1 MYQKGKDMN
10 KTILKLL
17 YRSFDD
23 ELNEKEREQL
33 EKALKESKELQEERE
48 QIIAQRQALAASS
61 PPSFKPFFAE
71 RVMNRIET
79 LGRKNNGLESFYET
93 LLLMFRRFA
102 VIGAAILLL
111 LLIYNLQTGDI
122 LSSEEMLFA
131 SDFTF
136 EEILNLP
143 LF

>member
-1 MYQKGKDMN
+1 M
-10 KTILKLL
+10 L
-17 YRSFDD
+17 YRSFDN
-23 ELNEKEREQL
+23 ELNPEEKERLDRALNEYEEL
-33 EKALKESKELQEERE
+33 RKEKV
-48 QIIAQRQALAASS
+48 QILAQRQALAESS
-61 PPSFKPFFAE
+61 APSFKPFFPE
-71 RVMNRIET
+71 RVMNRIES
-79 LGRKNNGLESFYET
+79 LGKKTNGFDSFYEA

-102 VIGAAILLL
+102 IVGAAILLI

-122 LSSEEMLFA
+122 LSSEEILYA

>member
-1 MYQKGKDMN
+1 MDN
-10 KTILKLL
+10 KILKLL
-17 YRSFDD
+17 YRSFDA
-23 ELNEKEREQL
+23 ELNPEEKERL
-33 EKALKESKELQEERE
+33 DRALKESEELRKEKE
-48 QIIAQRQALAASS
+48 QILAQRQTLAASS
-61 PPSFKPFFAE
+61 VPSFKPFFPE

-79 LGRKNNGLESFYET
+79 LGQKNNGFESFYET
-93 LLLMFRRFA
+93 LFLMFRRFA
-102 VIGAAILLL
+102 IVGAAILLI

-122 LSSEEMLFA
+122 LSTEEIMYA

>member
-1 MYQKGKDMN
+1 MDKK
-10 KTILKLL
+10 ILKLF

-23 ELNEKEREQL
+23 KLNEKDREKL
-33 EKALKESKELQEERE
+33 EKAMKESKELQKEKE
-48 QIIAQRQALAASS
+48 QILAQRQALAESS
-61 PPSFKPFFAE
+61 TPSFKPLFPE
-71 RVMNRIET
+71 RVMSRIES
-79 LGRKNNGLESFYET
+79 LQKKKNGFESFHET

-102 VIGAAILLL
+102 IAGAAILLL
-111 LLIYNLQTGDI
+111 LLIYNLQTGD
-122 LSSEEMLFA
+122 LLTTEEIMFA

>member
-1 MYQKGKDMN
+1 MDKK
-10 KTILKLL
+10 ILRLL

-23 ELNEKEREQL
+23 ELNVKERRQLEKAIEESKQLQKEREQIL
-33 EKALKESKELQEERE
+33 
-48 QIIAQRQALAASS
+48 AQRQALAAGSR
-61 PPSFKPFFAE
+61 PSFKPDFSE
-71 RVMNRIET
+71 RVMDRIES
-79 LGRKNNGLESFYET
+79 LGTKKNGFESFYET
-93 LLLMFRRFA
+93 LLFMFRRFA
-102 VIGAAILLL
+102 LVGAAILLL

-122 LSSEEMLFA
+122 LSSEEIIFV

>member
-1 MYQKGKDMN
+1 MDKK
-10 KTILKLL
+10 ILKLL

-23 ELNEKEREQL
+23 ELNEKERKKL
-33 EKALKESKELQEERE
+33 EEAMKESKELQKERE
-48 QIIAQRQALAASS
+48 QILAQRHALAESS
-61 PPSFKPFFAE
+61 APSFKPHFSN
-71 RVMNRIET
+71 RVMDRIEM
-79 LGRKNNGLESFYET
+79 LGQKKNGFESFYET

-102 VIGAAILLL
+102 IIGAAILLL

-122 LSSEEMLFA
+122 LSTNEIMFA

>member
-1 MYQKGKDMN
+1 MDKK
-10 KTILKLL
+10 ILKLL

-23 ELNEKEREQL
+23 ELNKKERDKL
-33 EKALKESKELQEERE
+33 EKALKKSKELQEERE

-61 PPSFKPFFAE
+61 PPSFNAFFAE

-79 LGRKNNGLESFYET
+79 LGQKNNGLESFYET
-93 LLLMFRRFA
+93 LILMFRRFA
-102 VIGAAILLL
+102 IVGAAILLL
-111 LLIYNLQTGDI
+111 LLIYNLQTGNI
-122 LSSEEMLFA
+122 LSSDEVLFA

>member
-1 MYQKGKDMN
+1 MDN
-10 KTILKLL
+10 KILKLL

-33 EKALKESKELQEERE
+33 EKAMKESKELQKEKER
-48 QIIAQRQALAASS
+48 ILAQRQALAESS
-61 PPSFKPFFAE
+61 SPSFKPLFAE

-79 LGRKNNGLESFYET
+79 LAQKNNGFESFYET

-102 VIGAAILLL
+102 IIGAAILLV
-111 LLIYNLQTGDI
+111 LLIYNLRTGDA
-122 LSSEEMLFA
+122 LSTDEIFYA
-131 SDFTF
+131 SDVAI
-136 EEILNLP
+136 EKMIDLP

>member
-1 MYQKGKDMN
+1 MDKK
-10 KTILKLL
+10 ILKLL

-33 EKALKESKELQEERE
+33 ENALKESKELQKENER
-48 QIIAQRQALAASS
+48 IHAQRQALSESTPA
-61 PPSFKPFFAE
+61 SFKPFFAE
-71 RVMNRIET
+71 RVMNRIESP
-79 LGRKNNGLESFYET
+79 GKKKNGIESFYES
-93 LLLMFRRFA
+93 LWMMFRRFA
-102 VIGAAILLL
+102 IVGAALLLL
-111 LLIYNLQTGDI
+111 LLIYNLQSGDI
-122 LSSEEMLFA
+122 LSTDEILFA

>member
-1 MYQKGKDMN
+1 MDN
-10 KTILKLL
+10 KILKLL

-33 EKALKESKELQEERE
+33 EKAMKESKELQKEKER
-48 QIIAQRQALAASS
+48 ILAQRQALAESS
-61 PPSFKPFFAE
+61 SPSFKPLFAE

-79 LGRKNNGLESFYET
+79 LGQKNNGFESFYET

-102 VIGAAILLL
+102 IIGAAILLI
-111 LLIYNLQTGDI
+111 LLIYNLRTGDA
-122 LSSEEMLFA
+122 LSTDEIFYA
-131 SDFTF
+131 SDVAI
-136 EEILNLP
+136 EKMIDLP

>member
-1 MYQKGKDMN
+1 M
-10 KTILKLL
+10 L
-17 YRSFDD
+17 YRSFDN
-23 ELNEKEREQL
+23 ELNPEEKERL
-33 EKALKESKELQEERE
+33 DRALKESEELRKEKE
-48 QIIAQRQALAASS
+48 QILEQRQALAESS
-61 PPSFKPFFAE
+61 APSFKPLFPE
-71 RVMNRIET
+71 RVMKRIES
-79 LGRKNNGLESFYET
+79 LGKKKNGFDSFYET

-102 VIGAAILLL
+102 IVGAAILLI

-122 LSSEEMLFA
+122 LSSEEILYA

>member
-1 MYQKGKDMN
+1 MDN
-10 KTILKLL
+10 KILKLL

-23 ELNEKEREQL
+23 ELNPEEKERLDRALKETEELRKEREQIL
-33 EKALKESKELQEERE
+33 
-48 QIIAQRQALAASS
+48 AQRQALAESS
-61 PPSFKPFFAE
+61 APSFKPFFPE
-71 RVMNRIET
+71 RVINRIES
-79 LGRKNNGLESFYET
+79 LGKKKNGFESFYET

-102 VIGAAILLL
+102 IVGAAILLI
-111 LLIYNLQTGDI
+111 LLIYNLQTSDI
-122 LSSEEMLFA
+122 LSTQEILYA

>member
-1 MYQKGKDMN
+1 MDN
-10 KTILKLL
+10 KILKLL

-23 ELNEKEREQL
+23 ELNPEEKERLDRAL
-33 EKALKESKELQEERE
+33 EESEEIRKEKE
-48 QIIAQRQALAASS
+48 QILAQRQALAGSS
-61 PPSFKPFFAE
+61 APSFKPFFPE
-71 RVMNRIET
+71 QVMNRIES
-79 LGRKNNGLESFYET
+79 LGKKKNGFESFYET

-102 VIGAAILLL
+102 IVGAAILLI
-111 LLIYNLQTGDI
+111 LLIYNLQSGDI
-122 LSSEEMLFA
+122 LSSEEILYA